1 MENTISVKEF
11 KAWLEGF
18 EESFSSYQPYP
29 NKEQWEKIMNKV
41 HQLQEG
47 RADSQYYDL
56 WQHFNNLQVISRN
69 PHGKGDLYCGRD
81 VGTSVKEAPDGPGY
95 I

>member
-1 MENTISVKEF
+1 MENTISVREF

-41 HQLQEG
+41 HQLQEDG
-47 RADSQYYDL
+47 SNWQYY
-56 WQHFNNLQVISRN
+56 N
-69 PHGKGDLYCGRD
+69 PWKNFDNAKPEPLVFTVKGDLYFDND
-81 VGTSVKEAPDGPGY
+81 VKTSVKEAPDVPGY

>member
-1 MENTISVKEF
+1 MENTISVREF

-47 RADSQYYDL
+47 RADSQYY
-56 WQHFNNLQVISRN
+56 N
-69 PHGKGDLYCGRD
+69 PWKNFDNAKPEPIGQYKAGDVVCQQG
-81 VGTSVKEAPDGPGY
+81 VASSPGY